1 MAAKRS
7 EPRWC
12 RLVNRKA
19 ILKPTVLLVEDS
31 KVQKL
36 AIEKILIAGGYLV
49 LLARDGDE
57 GLSLAR
63 EAKPDLMLL
72 DLILPKL
79 SGFEVLQTMKRDPA
93 TAAIPVI
100 VLSRLSQENEAEMK
114 RQGAI
119 AYFEKSRLA
128 KGVGG
133 VTELI
138 ELIEETLRQ
147 IQGARITAARA
158 RAASSY

>member
-1 MAAKRS
+1 VV
-7 EPRWC
+7 PIGT
-12 RLVNRKA
+12 LVNRKA
-19 ILKPTVLLVEDS
+19 ILKPTVLLIEDS
-31 KVQKL
+31 QVQKL

-49 LLARDGDE
+49 LLAADGDE

-79 SGFEVLQTMKRDPA
+79 SGWDVLQLMKGDPA

-100 VLSRLSQENEAEMK
+100 VLSSLSQENEADMK

-128 KGVGG
+128 KGVRGE
-133 VTELI
+133 TQLI

-147 IQGARITAARA
+147 MRGARMMAARA
-158 RAASSY
+158 RATSSY

>member
-1 MAAKRS
+1 MVPIGA
-7 EPRWC
+7 
-12 RLVNRKA
+12 LVNRKA

-49 LLARDGDE
+49 LLAPDGDE

-100 VLSRLSQENEAEMK
+100 VLSSLSQENEAEMK

-128 KGVGG
+128 NGVRGE
-133 VTELI
+133 TELI

-147 IQGARITAARA
+147 IQGARITAVRA